1 MPRGD
6 RTGPEGM
13 GQRTGRGL
21 GYCNGY
27 QSPGFTRGQGAG
39 YGYGFGN
46 GAGRGAG
53 RGAGFGMGRGFYQS
67 AYPPAPLAQENTNS
81 IKEEAHSL
89 MDRMKNL
96 LNALEKSDKKE

>member
-27 QSPGFTRGQGAG
+27 QSAGFTRGQGAG
-39 YGYGFGN
+39 LGFGN
-46 GAGRGAG
+46 RAGRGVG
-53 RGAGFGMGRGFYQS
+53 RGAGFGINRGFYRNELPVENS
-67 AYPPAPLAQENTNS
+67 MQESSSS
-81 IKEEAHSL
+81 IKEEVYAL

-96 LNALEKSDKKE
+96 LDRLEKSDKKE